1 MKKAVIDIDGV
12 LNYYPQTQIDYFNW
26 RLGTEYKTLSEIK
39 ESLSYKDY
47 KYYKTEYRMSGF
59 KHDAKPSK
67 GAKKLLKYLRNN
79 NYLIYIIT
87 ARELFKYNQLEKTIA
102 WLNKN
107 NLYYDYI
114 YCTQKKDFTIFEKFG
129 HIDLVIEDNCDNLE
143 KIKKVNGKKC
153 IYINV
158 INNENINNKYRGYRV
173 VELDEKLIGDLS
185 NLDDSNAILLVSDDR
200 AHPYSSIEKIV
211 NGNDKFIHLKETD
224 TLCW

>member
-12 LNYYPQTQIDYFNW
+12 LNYYPQTQIDYFNSC
-26 RLGTEYKTLSEIK
+26 LGTEYKTLSEIK

-87 ARELFKYNQLEKTIA
+87 ARELFKYNQLEKTIL

-107 NLYYDYI
+107 NLCYDYI

-143 KIKKVNGKKC
+143 KIKRVNGKKC

-158 INNENINNKYRGYRV
+158 INSENIDRKYKGYRV
-173 VELDEKLIGDLS
+173 VGLDEVID
-185 NLDDSNAILLVSDDR
+185 IL
-200 AHPYSSIEKIV
+200 E
-211 NGNDKFIHLKETD
+211 
-224 TLCW
+224 